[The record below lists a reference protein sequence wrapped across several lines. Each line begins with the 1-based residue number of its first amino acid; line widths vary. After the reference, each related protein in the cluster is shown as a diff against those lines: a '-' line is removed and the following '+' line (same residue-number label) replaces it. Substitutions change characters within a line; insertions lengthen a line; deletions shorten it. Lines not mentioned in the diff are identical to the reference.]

1 MHSLVIIDDSIL
13 IDAPPTIIP
22 QLRRAGISTT
32 QITDLLIT
40 HWHGDHTFGLPFLL
54 LERKYIS
61 DREGKHGLIIHCHAG
76 GDERIRQLSEL
87 AYPGSLS
94 EVMGPAGWVSFNE
107 DTPGVLGDAWTQTRF
122 EVCHDPA
129 TEPHGYLLENENG
142 FKLVHCGDSG
152 PCENIEKKAGE
163 SDVMIIE
170 LGIPDFVDSPYHYSP
185 ARLADLAERNPETR
199 FIATHHFASGR
210 DALQAG
216 APGFPIPTLPENVIQ
231 AEDGDIFEWDGSN
244 LLSSN

>member
-22 QLRRAGISTT
+22 QLRRAGISTV
-32 QITDLLIT
+32 QITELLIT

-54 LERKYIS
+54 LERKFIA
-61 DREGKHGLIIHCHAG
+61 DRDGDHELVIHCHTG
-76 GDERIRQLSEL
+76 GEEKMRHLCEL
-87 AYPGSLS
+87 AYPGSL
-94 EVMGPAGWVSFNE
+94 EDVMSPSGWVSFNE
-107 DTPGVLGDAWTQTRF
+107 KSPSAVSGTWTQSRF
-122 EVCHDPA
+122 EVCHEPA

-152 PCENIEKKAGE
+152 PCENIERLAGE
-163 SDVMIIE
+163 CDVMVIE
-170 LGIPDFVDSPYHYSP
+170 LGIPDFVDSPYHYTP

-199 FIATHHFASGR
+199 FIATHHFASGKE
-210 DALQAG
+210 ALAAG
-216 APGFPIPTLPENVIQ
+216 APGFPIPALPGNVMQ

-244 LLSSN
+244 LFASN